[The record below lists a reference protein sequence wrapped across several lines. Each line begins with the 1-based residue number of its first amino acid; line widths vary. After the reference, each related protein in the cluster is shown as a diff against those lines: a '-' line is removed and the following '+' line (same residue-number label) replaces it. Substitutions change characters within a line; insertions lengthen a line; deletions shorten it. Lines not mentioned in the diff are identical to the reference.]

1 MESLAA
7 KAQGHLLMKDK
18 RIFQSLNLA
27 ARKKAL
33 DAEGE
38 DVEFKQ
44 ARNTQIALDQRLVQ
58 LTGKL
63 HAQEQALAYMAPRL
77 QERVETTDELHSM
90 VQQLDQVVP
99 KIKPD
104 LKTIGEQLQ
113 EIKDAGKQTREQ
125 MMTASEEL
133 GKYKNAYKLFGE
145 RMQEAREK
153 AAIARREVEADNVQ
167 ALRATE
173 ASTGLRQR
181 AATAQGAQQG
191 QMLVADSEREAAR
204 AEMLNRQSAE
214 AAQSN
219 QLFDAEADESLAY
232 MSMFGADA
240 QQADQRLKGESMKLQ
255 ALGRQYARGRFL
267 AQNGAARDQYLKA
280 ELAKAKKAL
289 DRSEL
294 VSEDDKL
301 AFMTGEKATQA
312 TAKEV
317 GVEERAAVGNTE
329 KAAGEARKLDEDKAQ
344 WEEDSAQADSIKR
357 AAEEHARA
365 EEHLEAAST
374 LNPK

>member
-1 MESLAA
+1 MRSTPRRLRRVRHGLERSGVVLVGGESGELEGGGALLVREGRGA
-7 KAQGHLLMKDK
+7 PAVVAVRPTGVHELHLL
-18 RIFQSLNLA
+18 
-27 ARKKAL
+27 
-33 DAEGE
+33 
-38 DVEFKQ
+38 
-44 ARNTQIALDQRLVQ
+44 
-58 LTGKL
+58 
-63 HAQEQALAYMAPRL
+63 
-77 QERVETTDELHSM
+77 
-90 VQQLDQVVP
+90 
-99 KIKPD
+99 D
-104 LKTIGEQLQ
+104 L
-113 EIKDAGKQTREQ
+113 
-125 MMTASEEL
+125 
-133 GKYKNAYKLFGE
+133 
-145 RMQEAREK
+145 
-153 AAIARREVEADNVQ
+153 REVEADNVQ